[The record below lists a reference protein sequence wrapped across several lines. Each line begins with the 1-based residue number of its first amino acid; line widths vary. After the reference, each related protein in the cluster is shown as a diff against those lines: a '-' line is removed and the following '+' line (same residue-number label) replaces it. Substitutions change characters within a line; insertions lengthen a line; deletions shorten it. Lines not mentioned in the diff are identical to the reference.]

1 MAQLLNRITQWFA
14 PRCDIKLD
22 ASVNQVVSCVE
33 NGSLRGIYADSAS
46 PTDVYIFKFLPNTF
60 YGTEP
65 LQNGFMKV
73 FVSNILDVSK
83 GYASYIYET
92 KALNY
97 EIAVYER
104 TKKLV
109 DNNVIGHFVKYFT
122 SLTTPTSFDRLKNF
136 IQDKAGLS
144 SSDAKANLL
153 RNTKFMIFSQGI
165 NRRPPINDPNPVV
178 TTPSSVDWPDASAN
192 LVKYKFILTE
202 AVVPYKIPNIPSR
215 SKKIQHFINKM
226 PINSSIKLYE
236 IIDLIY
242 QLNCTT
248 KLSDCKIVCN
258 TILEIYFQLAV
269 TTYAM
274 YLNNFVHNDLHS
286 GNVWVKRTNPVD
298 IKYTLDEVAGT
309 PSYTLKSC
317 NNFSM
322 LYDYDRAYKFSAKL
336 GATMNNPLLENDPR
350 LPNYNQTN
358 ELIEQRDFVK
368 ILCYTMNNFLPHLI
382 RLAPGPHRRIYKLDS
397 IDSFKMQI
405 YNDLLN
411 CICKDKTAATFVNRP
426 NIGGVDWE
434 PNRIKWPN
442 SRDRYRD
449 FWDRIFNNLDTF
461 NVLGDTVT
469 HDTYE
474 CYLNKSGG
482 AYNPI
487 TRRSSSM
494 VLNHLNPALYTE
506 TLNTMPEIIENLAN
520 VVNKYNPNKIKKNN
534 RANAHHNYD
543 VRKIIRL

>member
-1 MAQLLNRITQWFA
+1 MAQVLNRITQWFST
-14 PRCDIKLD
+14 RCDIKLD

-73 FVSNILDVSK
+73 FVSNTLDVSN
-83 GYASYIYET
+83 GYKVYINQT

-97 EIAVYER
+97 EITVYER

-109 DNNVIGHFVKYFT
+109 DNNVIGHFVKYFA
-122 SLTTPTSFDRLKNF
+122 SLTTPTSFDKLKNF

-144 SSDAKANLL
+144 SIDAEANLL
-153 RNTKFMIFSQGI
+153 RNTKFMIFRQG
-165 NRRPPINDPNPVV
+165 NNKRPPINDPVPVV
-178 TTPSSVDWPDASAN
+178 TTPSSLDWPDASVN

-202 AVVPYKIPNIPSR
+202 AVVPYKIPNIPSLSMR
-215 SKKIQHFINKM
+215 IKDFINMM
-226 PINSSIKLYE
+226 PINSSIKFHD
-236 IIDLIY
+236 IIDMIY
-242 QLNCTT
+242 QLNCANR
-248 KLSDCKIVCN
+248 LSNCKIVCN

-286 GNVWVKRTNPVD
+286 GNVWVKRTKPVD
-298 IKYTLDEVAGT
+298 IKYTLDGVAGT

-322 LYDYDRAYKFSAKL
+322 LYDYDRAYKFHMK
-336 GATMNNPLLENDPR
+336 NPLLENDPR

-368 ILCYTMNNFLPHLI
+368 ILCYTMNNFLPRLI
-382 RLAPGPHRRIYKLDS
+382 RLGPVPGIMSRYKLDS
-397 IDSFKMQI
+397 IDIFKMQI
-405 YNDLLN
+405 YYDLLN
-411 CICKDKTAATFVNRP
+411 CICKDKTATFVNRP
-426 NIGGVDWE
+426 IIGGVAWE
-434 PNRIKWPN
+434 PNLLKWPN
-442 SRDRYRD
+442 DRDRYRD
-449 FWDRIFNNLDTF
+449 FWDRIFNNLDTSNF
-461 NVLGDTVT
+461 FGNVVT
-469 HDTYE
+469 NDYYE

-482 AYNPI
+482 AYDSI

-506 TLNTMPEIIENLAN
+506 TLNTMPEIIEKLAD

-543 VRKIIRL
+543 VRKIIRP